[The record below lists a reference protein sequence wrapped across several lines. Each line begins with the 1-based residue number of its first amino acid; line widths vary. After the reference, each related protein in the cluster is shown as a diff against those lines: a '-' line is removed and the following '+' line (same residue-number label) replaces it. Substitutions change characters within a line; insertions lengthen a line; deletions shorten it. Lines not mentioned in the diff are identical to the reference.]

1 MDDRYIYA
9 YEFLVLDKSNNTGH
23 QIKFKSA
30 TFQNA
35 MEVLKL
41 KYKDEVNADYS
52 TCDVMLLTRYIYN
65 AVK

>member
-1 MDDRYIYA
+1 MDDGYIYA

-30 TFQNA
+30 TFQTA

-41 KYKDEVNADYS
+41 KYEDAINADYS
-52 TCDVMLLTRYIYN
+52 TCDVMLLNSRIDN
-65 AVK
+65 PDR